1 MPKQSILCEK
11 IFSQNL
17 MQISALLQVK
27 AENGKTSCFIILPI
41 SVHMWHLIFFWHA
54 RYFPVFWRPQEN
66 LGQYPF
72 HSPSSCLQQKIT
84 LLFLVDI
91 FRTRVK
97 HLISSLF
104 TDIAYSKAHFW
115 NKICPQNSFVSSAF
129 HFHIKAGETTSSLCA
144 PIFFYPRPSFHP
156 VRSDKRSIATPTL
169 KKNSQPEFVY
179 RRAA

>member
-91 FRTRVK
+91 FRTTVK
-97 HLISSLF
+97 HLISSLHSTWNIPKHIFGTKYVPKILLFHQLSIF
-104 TDIAYSKAHFW
+104 TSKQEKQHHPSV
-115 NKICPQNSFVSSAF
+115 PQFSFTHDHLSTQSGL
-129 HFHIKAGETTSSLCA
+129 IKDRLQ
-144 PIFFYPRPSFHP
+144 PLL
-156 VRSDKRSIATPTL
+156 L
-169 KKNSQPEFVY
+169 KKNFTT
-179 RRAA
+179 